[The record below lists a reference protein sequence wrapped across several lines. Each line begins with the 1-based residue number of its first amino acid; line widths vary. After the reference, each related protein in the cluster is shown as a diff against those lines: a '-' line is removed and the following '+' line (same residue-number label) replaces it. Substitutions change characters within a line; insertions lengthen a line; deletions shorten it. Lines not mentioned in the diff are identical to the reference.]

1 MHAPVCLTHFA
12 SASNYTLSLSPPLI
26 HLKFPNLRSLR
37 APRERTHNSRTHT
50 FTAQILHTYLT
61 QAHKKLTQNKQDRSI
76 PFATTLEAVDKLHK
90 AGKFKRLGLSNY
102 TAFEVAEIAT
112 TCALRGLVRPTIY
125 QALYNCLFRNI
136 EEELIPACRRYGIAI
151 DAYSP
156 TGGGFLAGTITSVD
170 ADPGQGRYA
179 KGRPMEHLTRG
190 RYLRPGIIEGA
201 RIIREASE
209 RAGIPPLEVAMRWI
223 AHHSALR
230 GRNRGGSDGVVIGFS
245 SLEQLRQNLDALE
258 KGGPLGEEV
267 LKALENAWR
276 AAKPDADVYW
286 QLPLVYGYD
295 TVEMLFGKTESA

>member
-1 MHAPVCLTHFA
+1 
-12 SASNYTLSLSPPLI
+12 
-26 HLKFPNLRSLR
+26 
-37 APRERTHNSRTHT
+37 
-50 FTAQILHTYLT
+50 
-61 QAHKKLTQNKQDRSI
+61 
-76 PFATTLEAVDKLHK
+76 
-90 AGKFKRLGLSNY
+90 
-102 TAFEVAEIAT
+102 
-112 TCALRGLVRPTIY
+112 
-125 QALYNCLFRNI
+125 
-136 EEELIPACRRYGIAI
+136 
-151 DAYSP
+151 
-156 TGGGFLAGTITSVD
+156 
-170 ADPGQGRYA
+170 
-179 KGRPMEHLTRG
+179 MEHLTRG